1 MANRSMMIIF
11 LYALWLTR
19 SQWVMPP
26 APLIPSADDSRIIG
40 YYAPQ
45 NKIMI
50 LGGAT
55 NPRNIIEYYIANNS
69 FNLLTN
75 VLSTDIL
82 MSTSQ
87 AFAQRNSILYSLGGL
102 SGGKRQVFSTD
113 LSTNIL
119 TTSSVPTVPT
129 KVGLLACLTTF
140 GDSLFVIGGDGNGGS
155 THLDTL
161 QIFDFIGSSW
171 SNGPIMNQKRT
182 SFACAVSAATN
193 KLYSIGG
200 EIFGGSLSAK
210 VEYISI
216 TNIQSQS
223 WAYTTNDLTDV
234 TRDLRAVSYQSDIYI
249 PGGGSTVDTYSHRVY
264 VIDTTTD
271 TISELVDSLDYGVWN
286 TLPLVV
292 GDLFYVFGGWS
303 YEETSETDRWQYY
316 DFLATKAPSSVP
328 SAAPTSPPTT
338 MTSTPS
344 LAPTTPGREYIFVN
358 TVMSSNEAQTY
369 CMNTYNTSLG
379 TIHSIQDNNN
389 ARDLCVPIRNV
400 SNTLYANGCLFGL
413 NDIANERD
421 QNRTGWAWRDGS
433 AFDFMNWGENEPN
446 GWTGLN
452 ANGEDCGMMQVSG
465 LWFDIYCDGEYQ
477 SNNNKYWKGVFLCD
491 KPVTPSPTAVPT
503 QSPVQ
508 SPVVTS
514 NPTGTPTTAPTI
526 SPTSTPTLAPTNVPT
541 TSPITA
547 NPTDVPTL
555 VPTLIPTL
563 FPTATPSNTP
573 TASPVTSNPSTSPT
587 NVPTT
592 SPITANPT
600 NVPTTSP
607 VTSHPSRIPTTSPT
621 LVPTSSPTA
630 STNQPTHVPTL
641 APTLFP
647 TATPSTLPTIT
658 PTIFPT
664 VTPTRLPTGSPNTL
678 PTTAD
683 PSSVPTTTPTNVPTL
698 TPTSLP
704 TSTPTVFPTANPSN
718 VPTISPVPTLIPTLL
733 PTSTPTLLPTTIPT
747 AFPTSTPTR
756 TPTTVPTGSPNI
768 LPTTAP
774 TGFPTTS
781 NPSNVPS
788 ASPITGNPTNVPST
802 PPTTY
807 NPTKPPHK
815 GERFG
820 VNITIAF
827 EGTLPPSEIVE
838 LTVVLQQYALD
849 IMVVTT
855 DCSESVEI
863 GSTVQNNRTVL
874 YAVIEACGVQS
885 ESLLIA
891 RQNVSVLQ
899 KQIIRINEAEV
910 EVQVKG
916 IGNHNP
922 NQNPH
927 GRAEAKG
934 FSMDSSL
941 VRLIMIVGS
950 AVVVLV
956 MIVLCVVIR
965 RRKKHKKGFQTDAQT
980 MGMIINDQSEP
991 NETTRGP
998 PEPPETPPGVVSD
1011 TLEIHATDGNT
1022 EPGST
1027 TDGTP
1032 TKGDQECVS
1041 TVTGGATAGHMTA
1054 GWVETAGAIKK
1065 GKRQSKRHNKGDSE
1079 LLYING
1085 VSSTAD
1091 GTTMT
1096 GGATAGWM
1104 ASTAG
1109 RTQTAGAIKKG
1120 KGQSKR
1126 HSEDWEM
1133 IHTGKVTQEGMCDNS
1148 DVKEA
1153 EPGHHRVETRL
1164 DEAMPGDSNG
1174 SGARPTDKS
1183 TDGATTGGT
1192 TSGYTENEVDSTT
1205 CGFHDDIG
1213 GGTAG
1218 GDYV

>member
-491 KPVTPSPTAVPT
+491 KPVTP
-503 QSPVQ
+503 
-508 SPVVTS
+508 
-514 NPTGTPTTAPTI
+514 
-526 SPTSTPTLAPTNVPT
+526 LAPTNVPT

-630 STNQPTHVPTL
+630 STNQPTHVPT
-641 APTLFP
+641 
-647 TATPSTLPTIT
+647 
-658 PTIFPT
+658 
-664 VTPTRLPTGSPNTL
+664 GSPNTL

-683 PSSVPTTTPTNVPTL
+683 PSSFPTTTPT
-698 TPTSLP
+698 
-704 TSTPTVFPTANPSN
+704 
-718 VPTISPVPTLIPTLL
+718 
-733 PTSTPTLLPTTIPT
+733 
-747 AFPTSTPTR
+747 
-756 TPTTVPTGSPNI
+756 
-768 LPTTAP
+768 
-774 TGFPTTS
+774 GFPTIS

-807 NPTKPPHK
+807 NPTKSPHK

-849 IMVVTT
+849 ITVITT

-956 MIVLCVVIR
+956 AIVLCVVIR

-1041 TVTGGATAGHMTA
+1041 TVTGGATAGHITA

-1065 GKRQSKRHNKGDSE
+1065 
-1079 LLYING
+1079 
-1085 VSSTAD
+1085 
-1091 GTTMT
+1091 
-1096 GGATAGWM
+1096 
-1104 ASTAG
+1104 
-1109 RTQTAGAIKKG
+1109 
-1120 KGQSKR
+1120 
-1126 HSEDWEM
+1126 
-1133 IHTGKVTQEGMCDNS
+1133 
-1148 DVKEA
+1148 
-1153 EPGHHRVETRL
+1153 
-1164 DEAMPGDSNG
+1164 
-1174 SGARPTDKS
+1174 
-1183 TDGATTGGT
+1183 
-1192 TSGYTENEVDSTT
+1192 
-1205 CGFHDDIG
+1205 
-1213 GGTAG
+1213 
-1218 GDYV
+1218 

>member
-421 QNRTGWAWRDGS
+421 QNRTGWVWRDGS

-630 STNQPTHVPTL
+630 STNQPTHVPT
-641 APTLFP
+641 
-647 TATPSTLPTIT
+647 
-658 PTIFPT
+658 
-664 VTPTRLPTGSPNTL
+664 GSPNTL

-683 PSSVPTTTPTNVPTL
+683 PSSFPTTT
-698 TPTSLP
+698 
-704 TSTPTVFPTANPSN
+704 
-718 VPTISPVPTLIPTLL
+718 
-733 PTSTPTLLPTTIPT
+733 
-747 AFPTSTPTR
+747 
-756 TPTTVPTGSPNI
+756 
-768 LPTTAP
+768 P

-849 IMVVTT
+849 ITVVTT

-941 VRLIMIVGS
+941 VRLVMIVGS
-950 AVVVLV
+950 AVVVLIA
-956 MIVLCVVIR
+956 IVLCVVIR

-1085 VSSTAD
+1085 VSST
-1091 GTTMT
+1091 
-1096 GGATAGWM
+1096 
-1104 ASTAG
+1104 
-1109 RTQTAGAIKKG
+1109 
-1120 KGQSKR
+1120 
-1126 HSEDWEM
+1126 
-1133 IHTGKVTQEGMCDNS
+1133 
-1148 DVKEA
+1148 
-1153 EPGHHRVETRL
+1153 
-1164 DEAMPGDSNG
+1164 
-1174 SGARPTDKS
+1174 
-1183 TDGATTGGT
+1183 
-1192 TSGYTENEVDSTT
+1192 
-1205 CGFHDDIG
+1205 
-1213 GGTAG
+1213 
-1218 GDYV
+1218 